1 MVIVAIKFTEV
12 FSGNKQILLNA
23 DTVLEKVINCDIDFL
38 SDQYFCPDCKK
49 ALLTSVKN
57 VDTPYFRT
65 HKGDQ
70 HVSGCNFIV
79 DPISKEYVRKSQDKD
94 IKLTEERRQG
104 LLDRYSLMKK
114 KTEEYNNTCQNSSL
128 KGSGSKQGVSGENR
142 TNKTSVPTATLNN
155 YFTDNILE
163 RMKSY
168 TEGSKVLFV
177 LHGFVSIQLGTPFGN
192 YTNYQIRHK
201 DKMNQEK
208 TILSI
213 GCHNDWN
220 KKYIQ
225 HINYYLDQEI
235 HVVMIG
241 WVSIKQNRYIDF
253 HFYRDNS
260 LLIEKN

>member
-1 MVIVAIKFTEV
+1 MIIVAIKFKEV

-23 DTVLEKVINCDIDFL
+23 DTVLEGMINHDIDFL
-38 SDQYFCPDCKK
+38 SDQYFCPDCRK

-57 VDTPYFRT
+57 ADTPYFRT
-65 HKGDQ
+65 HKGAQ
-70 HVSGCNFIV
+70 HVLGCNFVV
-79 DPISKEYVRKSQDKD
+79 DPISKEYVRKSQDED
-94 IKLTEERRQG
+94 IELTKKRRQG
-104 LLDRYSLMKK
+104 LLDRYSLIKK
-114 KTEEYNNTCQNSSL
+114 QAKEYNSTHQNSSV
-128 KGSGSKQGVSGENR
+128 KDGSSKQGVSDGKFR
-142 TNKTSVPTATLNN
+142 NKTSIPTATLNN

-168 TEGSKVLFV
+168 PKDSKALFV
-177 LHGFVSIQLGTPFGN
+177 LHGFVSIKLGSWFGN

-201 DKMNQEK
+201 DKMNREK

-213 GCHNDWN
+213 GCHNNWN

-225 HINYYLDQEI
+225 NINHYLDQDV

-241 WVSIKQNRYIDF
+241 WISIKQNRYIDF

-260 LLIEKN
+260 LLIEKI